1 MSQIKKVTP
10 HTPRNAPAFSVIT
23 LSILA
28 INSLLVSSM
37 VNAEVAGLDTMVVT
51 GEKIDKNI
59 KETTT
64 AVTLFSGDV
73 LKTGEITEVK
83 DIAIGAPN
91 VIPDT
96 FGHISI
102 RGVSGGGAATGGV
115 ALMTGARARIAT
127 VVDGT
132 TQDWSGYNFTPTNLW
147 DVEQVEVL
155 RGPQSTTQGASAIA
169 GALVVNTNDPT
180 FESEAAVR
188 LGLESY
194 KNGNLK
200 HNLAFMSSGA
210 LVENELA
217 YRIAA
222 DQTKGDGWLN
232 YDTSS
237 YSGNLPNLS
246 DSSSLNIRGKLLFEP
261 TVIPELSAKLT
272 VNYLENEGEHANF
285 ASNTP
290 QGIASQEMTISD
302 SGGAVARVQD
312 SKNTSIAADINYEL
326 SDGITNSL
334 HISRIDSDI
343 YADGYGFA
351 SGTTTHTYDIEQT
364 TTSLENRIIFN
375 DKRAKLVGVAGL
387 FYAYKDSIINASQGV
402 ININTSYTT
411 TTKAL
416 YGEGTYSLSSDTK
429 VTTGLRIENEET
441 DKTGSFFSTKKVN
454 QNTSSTHY
462 LPKLAV
468 THDISSTTTLGASV
482 SKGYSPNGTYIN
494 TIGDVFSF
502 DSEEVT
508 SFELSSKSD
517 FGAGTTIRA
526 NLFYNNY
533 KDYQALS
540 GFTIVNVDAAHTIGF
555 ELEANTWLTDSLEI
569 QGSVGL
575 LRSEID
581 KYNSLSNYKGN
592 QLSGAPETNFGF
604 GFTHYIE
611 NNLSFGA
618 DVTYVGEYYSNLSNT
633 NNNMAGDYFI
643 ANTRL
648 QYVIGDLTFNGFVK
662 NLTGEKLLY
671 YRTDSLA
678 AVGQD
683 RTVGISLT
691 YRM

>member
-402 ININTSYTT
+402 ININTGYTT

-416 YGEGTYSLSSDTK
+416 YGEGTYSLSPDTK

-508 SFELSSKSD
+508 SFELS
-517 FGAGTTIRA
+517 
-526 NLFYNNY
+526 
-533 KDYQALS
+533 
-540 GFTIVNVDAAHTIGF
+540 
-555 ELEANTWLTDSLEI
+555 
-569 QGSVGL
+569 GSSH
-575 LRSEID
+575 LR
-581 KYNSLSNYKGN
+581 
-592 QLSGAPETNFGF
+592 
-604 GFTHYIE
+604 
-611 NNLSFGA
+611 
-618 DVTYVGEYYSNLSNT
+618 V
-633 NNNMAGDYFI
+633 
-643 ANTRL
+643 
-648 QYVIGDLTFNGFVK
+648 
-662 NLTGEKLLY
+662 
-671 YRTDSLA
+671 
-678 AVGQD
+678 
-683 RTVGISLT
+683 
-691 YRM
+691 